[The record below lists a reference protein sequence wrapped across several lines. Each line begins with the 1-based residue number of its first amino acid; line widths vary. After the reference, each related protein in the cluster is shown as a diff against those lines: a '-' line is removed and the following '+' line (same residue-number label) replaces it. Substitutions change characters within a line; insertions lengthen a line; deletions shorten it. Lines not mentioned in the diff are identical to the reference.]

1 MNTLTIECRQKEA
14 NLVNKNGDYEVIIP
28 NKIQI
33 EEGDAIVVRNSFID
47 TEATESQKLVIP
59 DEGLKLTITNLK
71 YLVNWDG
78 TDKKSFETPTDAF
91 PPDGELYAY
100 CHATTTP
107 VNCSEIVSQ
116 ELEYGGPVAT
126 GQDIPWGGGNVTYTY
141 TDFNTGTPQKKV
153 IGIRKLNYDANDK
166 YTIPVNI
173 FFDNT
178 KPTNIAYNFAYNPQ
192 FTTPIA
198 PLERSVTEALLN
210 VVTESQTIEI
220 EGGNYDPEDLVV
232 VMNRELQKN
241 RPTGGALVN
250 SPILTATE
258 SSGVSTFKFVNFT
271 KNEVFQTENKA
282 YWVGTSDF
290 EFSYIPNSKQFSVN
304 RIHMAY
310 YDSGNEAVGF
320 IPFGGTD
327 TLVTKNSGIMFTN
340 LECELRTSG
349 APFDF
354 WSGVLGFDL
363 DHGSPNNILATY
375 TSEAGTLGAAP
386 NRRPVFSRF
395 QDGINMTSGYSGLNA
410 VVIKNGTDPFN
421 FVPTSIPA
429 TGIFST
435 STDVTPIIGK
445 ASSLN
450 AQDAFGYFLVEVKAG
465 FGNDF
470 YTPLNNQS
478 SVRAIVSR
486 YYSVNSYTSGTEAD
500 SIVYRHNGDP
510 MMLSSFKI
518 RILDSLKNVA
528 TNIGEDN
535 TIFIG
540 IIKADKKSLG
550 PK

>member
-14 NLVNKNGDYEVIIP
+14 NLVNQNGDYEVIIP

-59 DEGLKLTITNLK
+59 DEGLKLTIKSLK
-71 YLVNWDG
+71 YLVDWDA
-78 TDKKSFETPTDAF
+78 TDKQDIGGGAHTA
-91 PPDGELYAY
+91 DGELYSY
-100 CHATTTP
+100 CGLVASPSDIKEVISLTIEYSGPTGGGGD
-107 VNCSEIVSQ
+107 VNWGDGTIT
-116 ELEYGGPVAT
+116 LEY
-126 GQDIPWGGGNVTYTY
+126 
-141 TDFNTGTPQKKV
+141 
-153 IGIRKLNYDANDK
+153 
-166 YTIPVNI
+166 
-173 FFDNT
+173 
-178 KPTNIAYNFAYNPQ
+178 TNIEGNPDKFVINVDALDYPGFDQ
-192 FTTPIA
+192 QRFDLAVYYDSSKPFKIVPDLLGGAFTQIDTPETKDVTDD
-198 PLERSVTEALLN
+198 LFSVDVETQE
-210 VVTESQTIEI
+210 IEI

-232 VMNRELQKN
+232 VMNRELQAN
-241 RPTGGALVN
+241 NPTGGALVD
-250 SPILTATE
+250 SPILTSTE
-258 SSGVSTFKFVNFT
+258 SAGVSTYKFVNFT
-271 KNEVFQTENKA
+271 SNKA
-282 YWVGTSDF
+282 FETNNKSYWVGSSDF

-304 RIHMAY
+304 RIHMPY
-310 YDSGNEAVGF
+310 YDTGNEAVGF
-320 IPFGGTD
+320 IPFSGTD
-327 TLVTKNSGIMFTN
+327 KLVTKNSGIMFFD
-340 LECELRTSG
+340 LQAELRTSG
-349 APFDF
+349 TPFPF
-354 WSGVLGFDL
+354 WTKTLGFNL
-363 DHGSPNNILATY
+363 NRASPECILAGY
-375 TSEAGTLGAAP
+375 NAVDSNIDGA
-386 NRRPVFSRF
+386 PVRIPRF
-395 QDGINMTSGYSGLNA
+395 TRFTDGINMTSGFSGLNA

-421 FVPTSIPA
+421 YPPSAIPA

-450 AQDAFGYFLVEVKAG
+450 AQDSFGYFLVEVKAG

-528 TNIGEDN
+528 SNIGEDN

-540 IIKADKKSLG
+540 IIKADKKTLE

>member
-1 MNTLTIECRQKEA
+1 MNTLTVECRQKEA
-14 NLVNKNGDYEVIIP
+14 NLVNQNGDYEVIIP

-71 YLVNWDG
+71 YLVNWDP
-78 TDKKSFETPTDAF
+78 TDKKSFETPTDPF
-91 PPDGELYAY
+91 PADGELYSY
-100 CHATTTP
+100 CHETTVP
-107 VNCSEIVSQ
+107 ANCSEIVNQ
-116 ELEYGGPVAT
+116 VLEYGGPV
-126 GQDIPWGGGNVTYTY
+126 GSGNIVPWAGGSVTFSF
-141 TDFNTGTPQKKV
+141 TDFNTGQATQKK
-153 IGIRKLNYDANDK
+153 IGIRLLSYPAEDK
-166 YTIPVNI
+166 YTYPINI

-178 KPTNIAYNFAYNPQ
+178 KPLNIAYNFKDPD
-192 FTTPIA
+192 FTQPIA
-198 PLERSVTEALLN
+198 PLERGVTEALLN
-210 VVTESQTIEI
+210 VVTEQQEIEI
-220 EGGNYDPEDLVV
+220 DGGNYDPEDLVV

-271 KNEVFQTENKA
+271 DNKVFQTENKA

-310 YDSGNEAVGF
+310 YDSGNESVGF
-320 IPFGGTD
+320 IPFSGTD
-327 TLVTKNSGIMFTN
+327 KLVTKNSGIMFNN
-340 LECELRTSG
+340 LECEIRTTG
-349 APFDF
+349 ENFDF

-363 DHGSPNNILATY
+363 DHTSPTCILAKY
-375 TSEAGTLGAAP
+375 ASEGGTSGGAP
-386 NRRPVFSRF
+386 NRRPVFKDF
-395 QDGINMTSGYSGLNA
+395 EDGVNMTSGFSGLNA

-429 TGIFST
+429 SGIFST

-500 SIVYRHNGDP
+500 SIVYRHSGDP

-535 TIFIG
+535 TVFIG
-540 IIKADKKSLG
+540 IIKADKKALG

>member
-1 MNTLTIECRQKEA
+1 MNTLTVECRQKEA

-28 NKIQI
+28 NKIEI

-59 DEGLKLTITNLK
+59 DEGLKLTIKSLK

-78 TDKKSFETPTDAF
+78 TDKKDYEVPADPFPTD
-91 PPDGELYAY
+91 GQLYSY
-100 CHATTTP
+100 CNVDASP
-107 VNCSEIVSQ
+107 SNCKEIVTQ
-116 ELEYGGPVAT
+116 QLNYAGPSAPGSDVS
-126 GQDIPWGGGNVTYTY
+126 WGEGSVTYEY
-141 TDFNTGTPQKKV
+141 TDFNTGQPDKK
-153 IGIRKLNYDANDK
+153 IINLPNLRFPSQDK
-166 YTIPVNI
+166 YTIAVNVY
-173 FFDNT
+173 FDGT
-178 KPTNIAYNFAYNPQ
+178 QPIKITPNFG
-192 FTTPIA
+192 TPSELNQLIA
-198 PLERSVTEALLN
+198 PLENDVTEALFT
-210 VVTESQTIEI
+210 VAVDSQEIEI

-232 VMNRELQKN
+232 VMNRQLQAN
-241 RPTGGALVN
+241 NPNAGEIVD
-250 SPILTATE
+250 SPILTFTE
-258 SSGVSTFKFVNFT
+258 ASGVSVKKFVNFT
-271 KNEVFQTENKA
+271 ENKAFQTENKS

-304 RIHMAY
+304 RIHMPY

-320 IPFGGTD
+320 LPFGGDD
-327 TLVTKNSGIMFTN
+327 TLVTKNSGIMFYN
-340 LECELRTSG
+340 LECVLRTSEK
-349 APFDF
+349 PFDF
-354 WSGVLGFDL
+354 WSGVLGFNL
-363 DHGSPNNILATY
+363 DTSSANCILAKYEPET
-375 TSEAGTLGAAP
+375 GTLGGAP
-386 NRRPVFSRF
+386 TRRPVFRDF

-421 FVPTSIPA
+421 YPATVPP

-470 YTPLNNQS
+470 YTPLNNQN

-528 TNIGEDN
+528 SNIGEDN

-540 IIKADKKSLG
+540 IIKAP
-550 PK
+550 PKPVEPK

>member
-14 NLVNKNGDYEVIIP
+14 NLVNSNGDFETIIP
-28 NKIQI
+28 NKIMI

-59 DEGLKLTITNLK
+59 DEGLKLTIKNIK

-78 TDKKSFETPTDAF
+78 TGKKDFEVPADPFPT
-91 PPDGELYAY
+91 DGELYSY
-100 CHATTTP
+100 CHQNSAP
-107 VNCSEIVSQ
+107 SDCK
-116 ELEYGGPVAT
+116 ELVAQQLNYAGPSPA
-126 GQDIPWGGGNVTYTY
+126 GQDVAWGDGTVTYEY

-153 IGIRKLNYDANDK
+153 VTIPKLSNPQQDK
-166 YTIPVNI
+166 YTIPLNI
-173 FFDNT
+173 YFDST
-178 KPTNIAYNFAYNPQ
+178 KSLTI
-192 FTTPIA
+192 TPKFKVPEFNQLLA
-198 PLERSVTEALLN
+198 PEENDISEALLS
-210 VVTESQTIEI
+210 VATTTQEIEI
-220 EGGNYDPEDLVV
+220 PGGNYDPEDLVV
-232 VMNRELQKN
+232 VMNRLLQKN
-241 RPTGGALVN
+241 NPTGGELVD
-250 SPILTATE
+250 SPVLTSTE
-258 SSGVSTFKFVNFT
+258 ETGISGFKFVNFT
-271 KNEVFQTENKA
+271 QNKVFQTENQS

-304 RIHMAY
+304 RIHMPY

-320 IPFGGTD
+320 IPFAGSD
-327 TLVTKNSGIMFTN
+327 TLVTKNSGIMFYN
-340 LECELRTSG
+340 LECELLTSG

-363 DHGSPNNILATY
+363 DRNSPNCILATY
-375 TSEAGTLGAAP
+375 TSEVGTLGGAP
-386 NRRPVFSRF
+386 TRRPVFQRF
-395 QDGINMTSGYSGLNA
+395 TDGINMTSGYSGLNA

-421 FVPTSIPA
+421 YPLSTIPA

-435 STDVTPIIGK
+435 STDTSPIIGK

-470 YTPLNNQS
+470 YTPSNNARD
-478 SVRAIVSR
+478 VRAIVSR
-486 YYSVNSYTSGTEAD
+486 YYSVNSYTSGSEGD
-500 SIVYRHNGDP
+500 SIVYRHSGDS

-535 TIFIG
+535 TVFIG
-540 IIKADKKSLG
+540 IIKAGQKALG